1 MIKSYKKKKLLFVLA
16 FAFIGQQ
23 AFSQLYIVTL
33 VDEYHFPTAGCNAGE
48 LVLVKNDPTGNQT
61 TTCIKADRP
70 SGGLIT
76 LNQELN
82 SIISQGY
89 QLIETSYALDGDGA
103 YGGLIHYGTINRRG
117 ATFIFAI
124 P

>member
-1 MIKSYKKKKLLFVLA
+1 MKKLLFVLA

-23 AFSQLYIVTL
+23 AFSQMYIATL
-33 VDEYHFPTAGCNAGE
+33 IDDNELPNAGCNNSE
-48 LVLVKNDPTGNQT
+48 VILVKVDATGNQT
-61 TTCIKADRP
+61 TTCIQHQI
-70 SGGLIT
+70 SNGGLIT

-89 QLIETSYALDGDGA
+89 QLIETNFALDSDGG
-103 YGGLIHYGTINRRG
+103 YGGLVLGDYLNDVGV
-117 ATFIFAI
+117 TFIFAI

>member
-1 MIKSYKKKKLLFVLA
+1 MKKILFLLA

-23 AFSQLYIVTL
+23 AFSQIYIVTT
-33 VDEYHFPTAGCNAGE
+33 VPNYEFQSAGCSSV
-48 LVLVKNDPTGNQT
+48 VLVKVDPTGNQT
-61 TTCIKADRP
+61 TTCIDGDVQY
-70 SGGLIT
+70 GGLIT

-89 QLIETSYALDGDGA
+89 QLIETSSGLSSDGG
-103 YGGLIHYGTINRRG
+103 YGGLVNGSGISSRF
-117 ATFIFAI
+117 TFIFAI

>member
-1 MIKSYKKKKLLFVLA
+1 MTLQEIKPL
-16 FAFIGQQ
+16 
-23 AFSQLYIVTL
+23 
-33 VDEYHFPTAGCNAGE
+33 
-48 LVLVKNDPTGNQT
+48 LVLKHTYLHTQGF
-61 TTCIKADRP
+61 
-70 SGGLIT
+70 IT

-103 YGGLIHYGTINRRG
+103 YGGLIHYGTINRLG

>member
-1 MIKSYKKKKLLFVLA
+1 MKRLLFVLA

-23 AFSQLYIVTL
+23 AFSQMYIATL
-33 VDEYHFPTAGCNAGE
+33 VAAADFGAAGCGAADII
-48 LVLVKNDPTGNQT
+48 LVKVDATGNQT
-61 TTCIKADRP
+61 TTCIQHQI
-70 SGGLIT
+70 SNGGLIT

-89 QLIETSYALDGDGA
+89 QLIETNFALDSDGG
-103 YGGLIHYGTINRRG
+103 YGGLVREGYLNHLGV
-117 ATFIFAI
+117 TFIFAI

>member
-1 MIKSYKKKKLLFVLA
+1 MKKLLFVLA

-33 VDEYHFPTAGCNAGE
+33 VDDYYYPNAGCNTSE
-48 LVLVKNDPTGNQT
+48 VVLVKVDPTGNQT
-61 TTCIKADRP
+61 TTCIQRDIQM
-70 SGGLIT
+70 GGLIT

-89 QLIETSYALDGDGA
+89 QLIETSYALDSDGGDGSLVNN
-103 YGGLIHYGTINRRG
+103 GSLNIDGV
-117 ATFIFAI
+117 TFIFAI